1 MKSLVRKSIDAATVS
16 DKPRRE
22 SSVPKP
28 LNRNTN
34 MDYKALL
41 IGLLGLQ
48 PEATDE
54 EITAASSSFQND
66 MVAYRNQHDE
76 IVQAAQAATEEAH
89 TGLTNMT
96 EERDEL
102 QEELVNRDMD
112 EYSDV
117 IEEDDKEEV
126 KAQLLANRKGTLKL
140 LNSARK
146 SVEKIKNNGNTP
158 KGEKA
163 GKLHNS
169 ADAKNPDNAKILN
182 DDGKDCKSDT
192 QQAAKIMNRA
202 RELQKDRPGMPLQN
216 AFQQAQA
223 EIAG

>member
-1 MKSLVRKSIDAATVS
+1 
-16 DKPRRE
+16 
-22 SSVPKP
+22 
-28 LNRNTN
+28 

-66 MVAYRNQHDE
+66 MVAYRNQQDE
-76 IVQAAQAATEEAH
+76 VVQAAQAATEEAQ

-117 IEEDDKEEV
+117 IEEEDKEEV
-126 KAQLLANRKGTLKL
+126 KAQLLENRKGTLKL

-146 SVEKIKNNGNTP
+146 SVEKIKNDGKEPEGAT
-158 KGEKA
+158 A
-163 GKLHNS
+163 GKLHNK
-169 ADAKNPDNAKILN
+169 AAATNPDNAKILN
-182 DDGKDCKSDT
+182 DGKEGSTDT